1 MERELWAFEVP
12 IIERFSRGGKFA
24 ASPKG
29 EWIRGYLLTF
39 REGYSYKMWKEYLK
53 FAEFLDISPGTYVNF
68 KTYIWILKNLGL
80 IRLVRRER
88 VARGF
93 RKGIYAITP
102 GMENSP
108 LWRSPMQTKY
118 PSIDWKIKPYEVKR
132 ALRAKYRLK

>member
-12 IIERFSRGGKFA
+12 IIERFSMGGKAA

-29 EWIRGYLLTF
+29 EWIRGYLLAF
-39 REGYSYKMWKEYLK
+39 REGYSYEMWKKYVY
-53 FAEFLDISPGTYVNF
+53 FASTLRVSPGTYTNF
-68 KTYIWILKNLGL
+68 KTYTWILKNLGL

-88 VARGF
+88 VVRGY

-108 LWRSPMQTKY
+108 LWRSPMQARY
-118 PSIDWKIKPYEVKR
+118 PST
-132 ALRAKYRLK
+132 RAK